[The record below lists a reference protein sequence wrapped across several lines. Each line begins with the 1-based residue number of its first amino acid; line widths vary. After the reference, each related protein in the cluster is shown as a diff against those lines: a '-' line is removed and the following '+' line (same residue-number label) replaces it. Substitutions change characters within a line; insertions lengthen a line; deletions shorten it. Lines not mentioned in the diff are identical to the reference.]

1 MLSNEFKSI
10 HIDLENNIYKIN
22 GQDMDEG
29 IFYLKI
35 EFDGEGWVVEQ
46 SSDKFYSGQ
55 VKDPKTSIYQR
66 IKARK
71 KQK

>member
-46 SSDKFYSGQ
+46 SSDKFYF
-55 VKDPKTSIYQR
+55 K
-66 IKARK
+66 KAIGTKNKSLYK
-71 KQK
+71 KFLNKK